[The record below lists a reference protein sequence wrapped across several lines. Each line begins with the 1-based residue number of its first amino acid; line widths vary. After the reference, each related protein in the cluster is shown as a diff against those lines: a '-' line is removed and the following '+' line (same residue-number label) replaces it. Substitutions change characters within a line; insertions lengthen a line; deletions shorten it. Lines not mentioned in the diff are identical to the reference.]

1 MFLRFLHASTCS
13 SNPSFYTASQC
24 LFPFTPILLLVDIY
38 MSPSSRELLQGMK
51 LEEELLAVRNVPF
64 WNDQMLPILFLKVI
78 VAVYV
83 VTSNF
88 YKYI

>member
-1 MFLRFLHASTCS
+1 
-13 SNPSFYTASQC
+13 
-24 LFPFTPILLLVDIY
+24 

-64 WNDQMLPILFLKVI
+64 WNDQMLPMLFLKVI